1 MRAEF
6 IAIIAVAFLAV
17 VALGFLYISSYN
29 SQSSSVNLKWN
40 TDLNSALNT
49 AQNTNKLVLVD
60 VYAPWCGWCKE
71 MDKNTFRDSKVQQK
85 LSNYVLV
92 KVNGDENPDF
102 MNKYHI
108 YSYPTVLILDQSGNL
123 VKTISGYQEAE
134 DFVNMI

>member
-1 MRAEF
+1 
-6 IAIIAVAFLAV
+6 
-17 VALGFLYISSYN
+17 
-29 SQSSSVNLKWN
+29 
-40 TDLNSALNT
+40 
-49 AQNTNKLVLVD
+49 
-60 VYAPWCGWCKE
+60 
-71 MDKNTFRDSKVQQK
+71 MDKNTFQDSKVQQK